1 MTQCVEAHPEYYGV
15 PDDMDDDDDNEESV
29 EQEKESVEHQE
40 EKESAAEQQDETT
53 VKQEIETSTQLTPE
67 EIKNEELHSTESIS
81 QQFTKQE

>member
-29 EQEKESVEHQE
+29 EHEKESAEQQDE
-40 EKESAAEQQDETT
+40 NESAAEQQDETT

>member
-29 EQEKESVEHQE
+29 EHQE
-40 EKESAAEQQDETT
+40 EKENAAEQQDETT

>member
-29 EQEKESVEHQE
+29 EHQE
-40 EKESAAEQQDETT
+40 EKENAAEQQDETT

-81 QQFTKQE
+81 QQFAKQE

>member
-15 PDDMDDDDDNEESV
+15 PDDMDDDDDNE
-29 EQEKESVEHQE
+29 ESVEHQE

>member
-15 PDDMDDDDDNEESV
+15 PDDMDDEDDNE
-29 EQEKESVEHQE
+29 ESVEHQE

-53 VKQEIETSTQLTPE
+53 IKQEIETSTQLTPE
-67 EIKNEELHSTESIS
+67 EIKNEELYSTESIS

>member
-29 EQEKESVEHQE
+29 EHQE
-40 EKESAAEQQDETT
+40 EKESAAEHQDETT

>member
-15 PDDMDDDDDNEESV
+15 PDDMDDDDDNEESAA
-29 EQEKESVEHQE
+29 EHQE

>member
-29 EQEKESVEHQE
+29 EQEEESVEHQE